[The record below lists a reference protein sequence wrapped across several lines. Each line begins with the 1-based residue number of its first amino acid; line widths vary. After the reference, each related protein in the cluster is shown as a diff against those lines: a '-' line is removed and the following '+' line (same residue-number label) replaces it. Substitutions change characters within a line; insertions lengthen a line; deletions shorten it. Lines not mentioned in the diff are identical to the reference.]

1 MLIRRLRVLVIPF
14 ILLLAAALP
23 ACESG
28 DTSTAPAT
36 APAPQPSM
44 VVAPSQT
51 PTPGPSLVGVPG
63 IVDPANMGW
72 PRQVEGLNGIIT
84 IPAKPQR
91 IITASIGHDEM
102 TLALVPNER
111 LVAVGGV
118 SKDETYSNVS
128 GLVQDKPE
136 VTRDPETIIAQAPD
150 VVVTS
155 PFFTADGVEA
165 LTRVGIPV
173 VQTELQHDPE
183 ARINS
188 ILFMGYI
195 FGEEQRA
202 FEFAAEVRE
211 RFNSLL
217 SVTSAATPK
226 PRVLAVT
233 HYSDTLWVA
242 GANSTEGGV
251 IVAAGGIN
259 AAEDAGIESN
269 QPTSLEGIIAM
280 APEVIVI
287 PQPVSFGAGEF
298 RESLLANEALAEVP
312 AIKNGRVYVV
322 ESKRFTTLS
331 YWNIRGAED
340 LARLLW
346 PGAFPN
352 PPATTF
358 SLAE

>member
-14 ILLLAAALP
+14 ILLLAVALP

-28 DTSTAPAT
+28 DPATSSAT
-36 APAPQPSM
+36 APAPEPTM
-44 VVAPSQT
+44 TVPPT
-51 PTPGPSLVGVPG
+51 PTPGPSLEGVQG
-63 IVDPANMGW
+63 IVDPSNTGW
-72 PRQVEGLNGIIT
+72 PRHVEGLNGVIT

-102 TLALVPNER
+102 TLALVPSER
-111 LVAVGGV
+111 LVAVGAV

-128 GLVQDKPE
+128 GLVRDKPE
-136 VTRDPETIIAQAPD
+136 ITRDPETIIAQAPD

-155 PFFTADGVEA
+155 PFFTAEGVEA

-195 FGEEQRA
+195 FGEEERA
-202 FEFAAEVRE
+202 FEFAEEVRE
-211 RFNSLL
+211 RFDSLV
-217 SVTSAATPK
+217 SVTGAATPK

-233 HYSDTLWVA
+233 QYSDKLWVA
-242 GANSTEGGV
+242 GGNSTEGGV

-269 QPTSLEGIIAM
+269 QPTSLEGVIAM

-287 PQPVSFGAGEF
+287 PQPEAFGAGEF

-322 ESKRFTTLS
+322 ESKHFTTLS

-346 PGAFPN
+346 PDAFPD

>member
-1 MLIRRLRVLVIPF
+1 MLVRPLRYLLIPF
-14 ILLLAAALP
+14 ILLLVVLP
-23 ACESG
+23 ACESS
-28 DTSTAPAT
+28 DPSTVLAT
-36 APAPQPSM
+36 APAPQPTM
-44 VVAPSQT
+44 TVPPPPT

-84 IPAKPQR
+84 IPSKPQR

-102 TLALVPNER
+102 TLALVRSER
-111 LVAVGGV
+111 LVAVGAV
-118 SKDETYSNVS
+118 SKDETYSSVS
-128 GLVQDKPE
+128 ALVQDKPE
-136 VTRDPETIIAQAPD
+136 ITRDPETIIAQAPD

-155 PFFTADGVEA
+155 PFFTAEGIEA

-173 VQTELQHDPE
+173 VQTELQHDPK
-183 ARINS
+183 ARIHS

-211 RFNSLL
+211 RFDTLV
-217 SVTSAATPK
+217 SVTGPATPK

-242 GANSTEGGV
+242 GGNSTEGGV

-287 PQPVSFGAGEF
+287 PQPVAFGAEEF

-322 ESKRFTTLS
+322 ESKHFTTLS

-346 PGAFPN
+346 PDAFPN

>member
-1 MLIRRLRVLVIPF
+1 MRPIPV
-14 ILLLAAALP
+14 
-23 ACESG
+23 C
-28 DTSTAPAT
+28 
-36 APAPQPSM
+36 
-44 VVAPSQT
+44 
-51 PTPGPSLVGVPG
+51 
-63 IVDPANMGW
+63 
-72 PRQVEGLNGIIT
+72 PR
-84 IPAKPQR
+84 
-91 IITASIGHDEM
+91 
-102 TLALVPNER
+102 
-111 LVAVGGV
+111 
-118 SKDETYSNVS
+118 
-128 GLVQDKPE
+128 LVQDKPE

-155 PFFTADGVEA
+155 PFFTEDGIEA

-211 RFNSLL
+211 RFDALV
-217 SVTSAATPK
+217 SVTSPATPK

-242 GANSTEGGV
+242 GGNSTEGGV

-287 PQPVSFGAGEF
+287 PQPVGVWRRGVS
-298 RESLLANEALAEVP
+298 REPASQRGPRRGSGHQERPCLRGREQALHDALILEHPWRRGSGPPALARRLPQPTRDHIQPCGVS
-312 AIKNGRVYVV
+312 NDG
-322 ESKRFTTLS
+322 KRQATGN
-331 YWNIRGAED
+331 WRAG
-340 LARLLW
+340 RLL
-346 PGAFPN
+346 
-352 PPATTF
+352 
-358 SLAE
+358 SD